1 MCPETQWRCSTGH
14 CISSD
19 SLCDL
24 KNDCPNAEDEAG
36 CTTDADDD
44 NVPNGGCPEAHFPC
58 VAEGRCLP
66 AGMRCDGEW
75 QCSDGEDEA
84 GCDDDQCAGRGRFK
98 CRLGGGCVEESRVC
112 DGFADCADH
121 SDEAGCAEITG
132 DDVLTIR

>member
-36 CTTDADDD
+36 CTSDDADD
-44 NVPNGGCPEAHFPC
+44 GGCPEAHFPC
-58 VAEGRCLP
+58 LAEGRCLP

-84 GCDDDQCAGRGRFK
+84 GCDGDECTNGRFK
-98 CRLGGGCVEESRVC
+98 CRLGGGCVEASRVC